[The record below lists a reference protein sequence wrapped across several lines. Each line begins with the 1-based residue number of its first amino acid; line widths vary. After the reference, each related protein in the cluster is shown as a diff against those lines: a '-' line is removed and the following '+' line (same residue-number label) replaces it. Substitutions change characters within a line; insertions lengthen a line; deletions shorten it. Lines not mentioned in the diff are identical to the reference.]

1 MKMLNYSPEAIK
13 SMYKALNPDYAPSFN
28 TIPNS
33 DPIEA
38 NLEVST
44 FAEAKVVLDYIK
56 NL

>member
-1 MKMLNYSPEAIK
+1 MRNEYTAI
-13 SMYKALNPDYAPSFN
+13 SAYTLINPNYAPSFN

>member
-13 SMYKALNPDYAPSFN
+13 SMYKVLNPDYAPSFN

-44 FAEAKVVLDYIK
+44 FAEAKAVLDYIK

>member
-13 SMYKALNPDYAPSFN
+13 SFYKVQNPDYAPSFN

-44 FAEAKVVLDYIK
+44 FAEANAVISFIK
-56 NL
+56 SL

>member
-1 MKMLNYSPEAIK
+1 MKMLNYGPEAIK
-13 SMYKALNPDYAPSFN
+13 SMYTVLNPNYAPSFN

-33 DPIEA
+33 DPVEA

-44 FAEAKVVLDYIK
+44 FTEAKAVLDYIK

>member
-1 MKMLNYSPEAIK
+1 MLNYGPEAIK
-13 SMYKALNPDYAPSFN
+13 SMYTVLNPNYAPSFN

-33 DPIEA
+33 DPVEA

-44 FAEAKVVLDYIK
+44 FTEAKAVLDYIK